1 MTRILHTADWHLGA
15 RLVELDRLPEQQ
27 AFLDWLL
34 ARIAELRPDLLL
46 LAGDVFD
53 TANPPQQALAA
64 YYRFLAALATQAP
77 FCSALILG
85 GNHDSPLTLDA
96 PREVLRPLKV
106 RVVGHCPATHAEALH
121 DLFPDVLLCA
131 TPYLRERDVRQAIA
145 GQSFSEVAAGIRE
158 GVRSHYAA
166 LLAEARAAA
175 RGRLLIGTGHLTV
188 TGSSTSDSERDIH
201 IGNLGNIGAECFE
214 GFDYVAL
221 GHIHKPQ
228 ALDARGVVRYSGS
241 PIHLS
246 FSEVGIAKEVRVLD
260 IAAGRLEHRA
270 LAVPEFRTLLR
281 LRTDLAG
288 LASCLKAVASHKGR
302 AGIEG
307 LEPWIELTVSDGA
320 LYPDLDRQVKDLVA
334 DLPLRVLKVLNGREE
349 AAKEDEAR
357 AATLPALQD
366 MGPVAVFHERLKKAG
381 IDENAETW
389 AELNGTF
396 AELLGGLN
404 DAERKELP

>member
-34 ARIAELRPDLLL
+34 ARIAELKPDLLL

-64 YYRFLAALATQAP
+64 YYRFLADLASTAP

-106 RVVGHCPATHAEALH
+106 RVVGHCPASPAEALH
-121 DLFPDVLLCA
+121 DSFPDVLVCA
-131 TPYLRERDVRQAIA
+131 TPYLRERDVRAAVA

-158 GVRSHYAA
+158 GVRAHYAA
-166 LLAEARAAA
+166 LLAEARTAA
-175 RGRLLIGTGHLTV
+175 RGRLLLGTGHLTV

-201 IGNLGNIGAECFE
+201 IGNLGAVGAECFP

-246 FSEVGIAKEVRVLD
+246 FSEVGIAKELRVLD
-260 IAAGRLEHRA
+260 IADGKLTHQA
-270 LAVPEFRTLLR
+270 LPIPEFRTLLR
-281 LRTDLAG
+281 LRTDMAG
-288 LASCLKAVASHKGR
+288 LSACLKAAVAGKPGAPASL
-302 AGIEG
+302 
-307 LEPWIELTVSDGA
+307 LEPWLELTVDDGA
-320 LYPDLDRQVKDLVA
+320 LHPDLDKQVKDLVA
-334 DLPLRVLKVLNGREE
+334 DQPLRVLKVLVPRPAGEQPDADGAAPLPTLEE
-349 AAKEDEAR
+349 
-357 AATLPALQD
+357 
-366 MGPVAVFHERLKKAG
+366 MGPVEVFQARLRKSG
-381 IDENAETW
+381 ITEDAEAW
-389 AELNGTF
+389 AELSGTF

-404 DAERKELP
+404 DAERKESP